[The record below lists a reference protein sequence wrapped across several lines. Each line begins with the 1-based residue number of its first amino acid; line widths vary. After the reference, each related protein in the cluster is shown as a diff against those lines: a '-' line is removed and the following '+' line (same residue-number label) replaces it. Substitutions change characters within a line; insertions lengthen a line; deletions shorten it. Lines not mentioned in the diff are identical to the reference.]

1 MYALSIPILAQ
12 SQLFLLLG
20 FLHEDYLLYYRFL
33 GRVMG
38 KALFDRQLVAGHMV
52 HFIYKHMLGWPIV
65 FKDIDSIDEEYY
77 SNLKQLKSIA
87 DSGEDLEMVCLD
99 FSVTQEMMGHK
110 ETIELI
116 KDGTNIEVTN
126 DNFPEYLEACF
137 KHRMLER
144 IKPQLKELLLGF
156 FDVIPEPLLTVFD
169 FQELELLMCGLPE
182 IDLEDWKE
190 NTEYSG
196 SYEDNW
202 GSSPSCAW
210 FWEVIE
216 EFDQEMKA
224 RLLQFVTGTSGVPS
238 RGFGVLQGND
248 GNIRKFTIHGVSLEV
263 CLYPRAHTC
272 FNRID
277 LPEYDS
283 KDDLREKLKLA
294 VTMVATGF
302 DIE

>member
-1 MYALSIPILAQ
+1 M
-12 SQLFLLLG
+12 
-20 FLHEDYLLYYRFL
+20 YYRFL

-52 HFIYKHMLGWPIV
+52 HFIYKHILGWPV
-65 FKDIDSIDEEYY
+65 AFKDIASIDEEYY
-77 SNLKQLKSIA
+77 NSLKQLQQLA
-87 DSGEDLEMVCLD
+87 QNGDDLSMLCLD
-99 FSVTQEMMGHK
+99 FSTTQEMMGVK
-110 ETIELI
+110 ETIDLI
-116 KDGTNIEVTN
+116 KDGSNIEVDN
-126 DNFPEYLEACF
+126 DNFSLYLEACF
-137 KHRMLER
+137 RYRMMDR
-144 IKPQLKELLLGF
+144 IKPQLNELLLGF

-182 IDLEDWKE
+182 IDLDDWKDH
-190 NTEYSG
+190 TEYSG
-196 SYEDNW
+196 DYELTGCEAD
-202 GSSPSCAW
+202 SCLW
-210 FWEVIE
+210 FWEVVA

-277 LPEYDS
+277 LPRYET
-283 KDDLREKLKLA
+283 KNDLREKLKLA

>member
-1 MYALSIPILAQ
+1 
-12 SQLFLLLG
+12 
-20 FLHEDYLLYYRFL
+20 
-33 GRVMG
+33 MG
-38 KALFDRQLVAGHMV
+38 KALFDRQLVAGHMA
-52 HFIYKHMLGWPIV
+52 HFIYKHMLGWPLT
-65 FKDIDSIDEEYY
+65 FKDIESIDEEYY
-77 SNLKQLKSIA
+77 NNLKQLRELA
-87 DSGEDLEMVCLD
+87 EMGEDLSMLCLD
-99 FSVTQEMMGHK
+99 FSTTQEVMGVK
-110 ETIELI
+110 ETINLI
-116 KDGTNIEVTN
+116 ENGANIEVNN
-126 DNFPEYLEACF
+126 DNFAEYLEACF
-137 KHRMLER
+137 KYRMMDR
-144 IKPQLKELLLGF
+144 IKPQLTELLLGF

-190 NTEYSG
+190 HTEYSG
-196 SYEDNW
+196 DFETTGGDA
-202 GSSPSCAW
+202 PACEW
-210 FWEVIE
+210 FWEVVQ

-248 GNIRKFTIHGVSLEV
+248 GNIRKFTIHGVSLDV

-277 LPEYDS
+277 LPRYETQN
-283 KDDLREKLKLA
+283 DLREKLKLA

>member
-1 MYALSIPILAQ
+1 MRFAEV
-12 SQLFLLLG
+12 
-20 FLHEDYLLYYRFL
+20 LHEDYLVYYRFL

-38 KALFDRQLVAGHMV
+38 KALFDRQLVTGHMV
-52 HFIYKHMLGWPIV
+52 HFIYKHMLGWPIT
-65 FKDIDSIDEEYY
+65 FKDIESIDEEYY
-77 SNLKQLKSIA
+77 SSLKQLQQLV
-87 DSGEDLEMVCLD
+87 DNGEDLSLMCVD
-99 FSVTQEMMGHK
+99 FTAQEDTMGIK
-110 ETIELI
+110 EEVELI
-116 KDGTNIEVTN
+116 PGGKDIEVDNT
-126 DNFPEYLEACF
+126 NFPEYLEACLRY
-137 KHRMLER
+137 RMLD
-144 IKPQLKELLLGF
+144 KVKAQLNELLLGF

-182 IDLEDWKE
+182 IDLDDWKE
-190 NTEYSG
+190 HTEYSG
-196 SYEDNW
+196 DYEKA
-202 GSSPSCAW
+202 CALRHDDLPYACQW
-210 FWEVIE
+210 FWEVVA

-248 GNIRKFTIHGVSLEV
+248 GNIRKFTIHGVSMDV

-277 LPEYDS
+277 LPNYLT
-283 KDDLREKLKLA
+283 KDDLRDKLKLA